1 MSSPIEFR
9 SPDAGFDAPVEMWLA
24 CHERVRRFA
33 SLIVRLEAHVARLG
47 ADEEAQRSAASIR
60 RYFNEA
66 APRHHE
72 DEEVDLFPLLRE
84 RSGTAEQPVLDALE
98 RIEADHLAMA
108 EVWRR
113 IDATLARISAGDPAL
128 LDPQTIAEFATRYD
142 QHIDIEENVVLPA
155 LRRRLTAADWSSVGR
170 AMAERRGL
178 DWSETP
184 ARGDTLL

>member
-1 MSSPIEFR
+1 
-9 SPDAGFDAPVEMWLA
+9 
-24 CHERVRRFA
+24 
-33 SLIVRLEAHVARLG
+33 
-47 ADEEAQRSAASIR
+47 
-60 RYFNEA
+60 
-66 APRHHE
+66 
-72 DEEVDLFPLLRE
+72 
-84 RSGTAEQPVLDALE
+84 DALE
-98 RIEADHLAMA
+98 RIEAEHLAMA

-128 LDPQTIAEFATRYD
+128 LDPQTIAQFATRYD